1 MSDNQQGTT
10 RQCALREG
18 ANSKGSS
25 RESFAIRVRLEAAAA
40 GAAVLMAGVYAAF
53 VRTATGQQWEEAVL
67 AGRREDETLASAREA
82 NRMLDHITLSS
93 LGAAVAVLVLI
104 GLARRR
110 YVLTSVAAATVGV
123 SLLLAEV
130 LKRYVLGRPELV
142 AAPERL
148 VGNSFPS
155 GHTTIAMS
163 VLFGLTLVVPYRL
176 RGVAVGLCAMW
187 ATFVGAYTV
196 AAGWHRPS
204 DTIGAD
210 LLVLAVVCTLVAFLA
225 RSGRVRRISTSP
237 RPLGAAFVIA
247 PLCGV
252 VLVGIGGGTLLM
264 LDSMFRLPPEDP
276 AVPRLAYAG
285 GHALAAGGSAAVTVM
300 LLVLLHRV
308 DLDPPVTP
316 RPGSV
321 ERTRATTPHEHEV

>member
-1 MSDNQQGTT
+1 MCPCGKDEKPFAT
-10 RQCALREG
+10 RVRG
-18 ANSKGSS
+18 
-25 RESFAIRVRLEAAAA
+25 RLEAGAA
-40 GAAVLMAGVYAAF
+40 GAALLLAGVYAAF
-53 VRTATGQQWEEAVL
+53 VRTATGQRWENAVL
-67 AGRREDETLASAREA
+67 AGRREDETLAAARAA
-82 NRMLDHITLSS
+82 NGILDHITVSS

-110 YVLTSVAAATVGV
+110 SALTVVAVGTVGV

-130 LKRYVLGRPELV
+130 LKRYLLRRPDLV
-142 AAPERL
+142 DAPERL
-148 VGNSFPS
+148 LGNSFPS

-176 RGVAVGLCAMW
+176 RGVAVGVCALW

-210 LLVLAVVCTLVAFLA
+210 LLVLAVACALTALLA
-225 RSGRVRRISTSP
+225 RSGRVRSVADHP
-237 RPLGAAFVIA
+237 RPLRALFVIA

-252 VLVGIGGGTLLM
+252 ALAGLGSGALLLV
-264 LDSMFRLPPEDP
+264 DSMFRLPPGDP

-285 GHALAAGGSAAVTVM
+285 GHALAAGASAAAT
-300 LLVLLHRV
+300 LVLLALLRRV
-308 DLDPPVTP
+308 DLDRP
-316 RPGSV
+316 REPDG
-321 ERTRATTPHEHEV
+321 A